1 MEHTSAA
8 NRLLVTSRI
17 PAPEQEAAAADGARW
32 SAALQV
38 GLIVSLLAAV
48 FSVAL
53 QGAVSTTPLVLSV
66 MVIAF
71 TSSWVVTGRPL
82 RH

>member
-17 PAPEQEAAAADGARW
+17 PAPEAETVAIDSARW

-38 GLIVSLLAAV
+38 GLVISLLAAV
-48 FSVAL
+48 VSVAL
-53 QGAVSTTPLVLSV
+53 QGAVGTTPLVVGV

-82 RH
+82 QR